1 MFKEFI
7 DIIYEMKNSFN
18 FKTAILLLSGSIF
31 SQEIDLNNINFANLD
46 ENELKKYIELTQKN
60 NSQLNDQVSDVE
72 TLIEINEK
80 DQDSDA
86 KEKEYKIDERLR
98 IFGHDYINTIPTTI
112 SATTDLPV
120 PGEYKVSLGDKLRII
135 FSGSKDEIFT
145 TTVQLDGTIIFP
157 ELGKILVLGKNFN
170 ETQKT
175 IEELVNSSYVGV
187 NVNISIAELN
197 AKKISIIGAVKS
209 PGVYLVNP
217 FTTVSNALAYAGGVE
232 DYASLRAITVISP
245 DGRTATFDLYDLL
258 IKGDRSKDF
267 TISAGDTV
275 KVEGTNSL
283 VKIHGS
289 VLRPSIYEF
298 TQLDTYQDLIDF
310 TLGLDENGDSDNITS
325 TFIASNTIKSEK
337 VNLDSLV
344 KLELKEILVG
354 RNVKTSSKGIL
365 VKGSE
370 VTEGYYELSSD
381 SFSNFIDNLEFS
393 DEIYPFYATYEQTL
407 NSGLE
412 NRFTTFSLAD
422 KDTYLD
428 FKLTKNSKIT
438 FFSREDFLANENSSQ
453 NDNGKGD
460 SERINNGAILDMIK
474 PDIIQL
480 YIGTK
485 YFNPPLAGKVTPK
498 EIHEYFGSN
507 ENFLIDNV
515 NIVTSKGLITNAYE
529 KSIDSKNIFTI
540 TIPRE
545 KDDLIL
551 VSIEGAVNAP
561 GLYTLPSTSNLI
573 DLYSVAGGFSEN
585 AYPDGIIFKRE
596 EIKKQQIDALNQA
609 KIFLTSQLI
618 QNSTKDTHLDIKQ
631 FLETTE
637 IVEPEG
643 RVAGNFSM
651 DSNFNELK
659 EFILED
665 ADSIIVPSTP
675 QQVLIIGEVLSSK
688 AVLYEEGLDLY
699 DYVSMAGGFTDYA
712 KKRSVYV
719 IRANGSAETIGGS
732 VFSKQLKIYPG
743 DSIIVPRDLG
753 KLDTLP
759 LVSIATKIISDLAFS
774 AASLN
779 AIQN

>member
-1 MFKEFI
+1 
-7 DIIYEMKNSFN
+7 MKNSFN

-86 KEKEYKIDERLR
+86 KEKEYKIDEKLR

-157 ELGKILVLGKNFN
+157 EIGKILVLGKNFN

-187 NVNISIAELN
+187 NVNISLAELN

-438 FFSREDFLANENSSQ
+438 FFSRKDFLANENSSQ
-453 NDNGKGD
+453 NNNGKGD
-460 SERINNGAILDMIK
+460 SERINNGAILDMIQ
-474 PDIIQL
+474 PDFIQL
-480 YIGTK
+480 YIGSK

-498 EIHEYFGSN
+498 EIHEYFGSD

-515 NIVTSKGLITNAYE
+515 NIVTSEGLISNAYE

-585 AYPDGIIFKRE
+585 AYLDGIIFKRE

-618 QNSTKDTHLDIKQ
+618 QNSAKDTNLDIKQ

-712 KKRSVYV
+712 KKRSVYI

>member
-1 MFKEFI
+1 
-7 DIIYEMKNSFN
+7 MKNSFN

-60 NSQLNDQVSDVE
+60 NSQLNDQVSDLE

-86 KEKEYKIDERLR
+86 KEKEYKIDEKLR

-187 NVNISIAELN
+187 NVNISLVELN

-354 RNVKTSSKGIL
+354 RNVRTSSKGIL

-370 VTEGYYELSSD
+370 VTEGYYELGSD

-412 NRFTTFSLAD
+412 NRFLTFSLAD
-422 KDTYLD
+422 KDTYSD

-438 FFSREDFLANENSSQ
+438 FFSRKDFLANENNSQ

-460 SERINNGAILDMIK
+460 SERINNGAILDMIQQ
-474 PDIIQL
+474 DFIQL

-498 EIHEYFGSN
+498 EIHEYFGSS
-507 ENFLIDNV
+507 ENFLVDNV

-540 TIPRE
+540 TIPRK

-596 EIKKQQIDALNQA
+596 KIKKQQIDGINQA

-618 QNSTKDTHLDIKQ
+618 QNSTKDTNLDIKQ

-637 IVEPEG
+637 IIEPEG

-659 EFILED
+659 KFILED
-665 ADSIIVPSTP
+665 ADSIIVPSAP

-688 AVLYEEGLDLY
+688 AVLYEDGLDLY

-712 KKRSVYV
+712 KKRSVYI